1 MNLDFQDQVAK
12 SISAQGSNQKILSAA
27 QTFLEES
34 IETKYSYNF
43 AWMGRPIIQYP
54 QDIVA
59 FQELVFSVKP
69 DLIIETGVAH
79 GGSLTLSASLLA
91 LLDIEDNRNGAK
103 TPARKVV
110 GIDID
115 IRPHNRALIEKHFLY
130 PYIQLIEGSSVENS
144 VVREVTQIASGYS
157 KVMVCLDSNHTE
169 EHVLEELNA
178 YSPLVSRDSYCI
190 VFDTVVENLHSH
202 SFSERP
208 WSVGNNPMTAVRKF
222 LETSNDF
229 IIDRQIDSKL
239 LISVAPMGYLR
250 RV

>member
-1 MNLDFQDQVAK
+1 MSSDFQRQVDQ
-12 SISAQGSNQKILSAA
+12 SISAQGKNKKILSAA
-27 QTFLEES
+27 QTFLDES

-43 AWMGRPIIQYP
+43 TWTGRPIIQYP

-59 FQELVFSVKP
+59 FQELVFSIKP
-69 DLIIETGVAH
+69 DLIIETGIAH
-79 GGSLTLSASLLA
+79 GGSLTLSASLMA
-91 LLDIEDNRNGAK
+91 LLDIEDCHKGVK
-103 TPARKVV
+103 PPARKVI
-110 GIDID
+110 GMDID

-130 PYIQLIEGSSVENS
+130 RYMQLIEGSSIDNN

-169 EHVLEELNA
+169 DHVLEELNA
-178 YSPLVSRDSYCI
+178 YSPLVSHDSYCI
-190 VFDTVVENLHSH
+190 VFDTVVENLHSQ
-202 SFSERP
+202 SFSDRP

-229 IIDRQIDSKL
+229 VIDHRIDSKL
-239 LISVAPMGYLR
+239 LISVAPKGYLR